1 MTDQTVPAIGST
13 SVFQKIFSIRK
24 ELAWV
29 IFGQLLA
36 FSGGLIGIKV
46 LTNMM
51 GPEYYGQLAL
61 GLTIAGL
68 VNLFAFGPIGQA
80 ITRFFSICREKE
92 QLPFYFATGRRILFL
107 ASLVLA
113 VVSLISVIACFL
125 LFGQQW
131 AILTAS
137 ALIFG
142 YATGINNSFISLQ
155 NAIRQRRIVALH
167 QGMDMWLRMLLAII
181 AMLMWGE
188 SGSVALLG
196 FCAGLFLIIL
206 SQYYFAFQNQ
216 QVSDYFL
223 TVSTQNISSS
233 NVYADFSSYTRSFL
247 YFSAFGA
254 IALYADRWILQG
266 LYGEREVGIYAALYL
281 IANTPVTVL
290 MGLAGQLLLPI
301 IYDQAGDMSC
311 PEKMERSRKTVRLTV
326 FLSSVLMSLF
336 VLVAYLFG
344 EPIVVLL
351 SNDEFGSFAS
361 SLWIILAGICL
372 FQLGQ
377 LLVMR
382 GLALARPNIYI
393 IPKLIHAMI
402 FLVLTYWLAGLYGI
416 HGVGI
421 SLCISSFV
429 YLLLISFANFRL
441 NTETEAL

>member
-1 MTDQTVPAIGST
+1 MML
-13 SVFQKIFSIRK
+13 QKIFSIRR

-29 IFGQLLA
+29 IFGQFLA
-36 FSGGLIGIKV
+36 FSGGMVGIKV
-46 LTNMM
+46 LTNIM
-51 GPEYYGQLAL
+51 GPEQYGQLAL

-68 VNLFAFGPIGQA
+68 VNLFVFGPIGQA

-92 QLPFYFATGRRILFL
+92 QLSFYFATGRKILFQ
-107 ASLVLA
+107 ASYVLTA
-113 VVSLISVIACFL
+113 VSLISVTACFF

-131 AILTAS
+131 AILTAC

-142 YATGINNSFISLQ
+142 YATGINNAFISLQ

-167 QGMDMWLRMLLAII
+167 QGMDMWLRMLLAIV
-181 AMLMWGE
+181 AMLMWGK

-196 FCAGLFLIIL
+196 FGVGLLLIIL
-206 SQYYFAFQNQ
+206 SQCYFAFQNRQ
-216 QVSDYFL
+216 ISDYFL
-223 TVSTQNISSS
+223 AGSTQNIKTSK
-233 NVYADFSSYTRSFL
+233 VYGDFSNYARSFL

-301 IYDQAGDMSC
+301 VYDQVGDMSC
-311 PEKMERSRKTVRLTV
+311 PEKMGRSRKTVRITV
-326 FLSSVLMSLF
+326 FIFAAFMSLL
-336 VLVAYLFG
+336 VLIAYLFG
-344 EPIVVLL
+344 EPIVILL

-361 SLWIILAGICL
+361 SLWVILAGISL
-372 FQLGQ
+372 FHLGQ
-377 LLVMR
+377 LLVMQ
-382 GLALARPNIYI
+382 GLAEARPNIYI
-393 IPKLIHAMI
+393 IPKLLHAFV
-402 FLVLTYWLAGLYGI
+402 FLILTFWLAGQYGI

-429 YLLLISFANFRL
+429 YLLLILFANFRL
-441 NTETEAL
+441 TKETDA